1 MTRSRIEYADRFFR
15 RIEDIRERIAEDDPQ
30 GAIRV
35 ILRIREA
42 VGRLAMSPRLGRPGR
57 VPGTRELIVSGTP
70 YIVPYRVKE
79 DVVQIITVLHGAQK
93 WPDRFR

>member
-30 GAIRV
+30 AAIRM

-42 VGRLAMSPRLGRPGR
+42 VGRLAMSPGLGRPGR
-57 VPGTRELIVSGTP
+57 VPGTRELIVSGTR